1 MRLDGKIAMVTGAAK
16 GIGAAIVEACARE
29 GARVA
34 ALDLDG
40 AGVEAVAEAQ
50 RGRGADV
57 LALRADV
64 TRSADIDRALDAVIA
79 RWRRLDILVNNAG
92 GFAVIRSTE
101 DIEEDEWQSIL
112 ASNLTSVFLCS
123 KAALPIMK
131 RQRYGRIVNLASVVG
146 RAGAIRVTSHYAA
159 AKAGVI
165 GFTRH
170 LALEVGGHG
179 ITVNAV
185 APGTTATERVLK
197 ARTPEETRRVAE
209 AIPVRR
215 LGEPG
220 EIAEAVVFL
229 ASDSAAFING
239 ATLDVNGGQLEPC
252 FQEERLAHGITP

>member
-1 MRLDGKIAMVTGAAK
+1 MRLEGKVVIVTGAAK
-16 GIGAAIVEACARE
+16 GIGAAIVEACVRE
-29 GARVA
+29 GAKVA

-40 AGVEAVAEAQ
+40 GGAETLATAL
-50 RGRGADV
+50 RERGADV
-57 LALRADV
+57 LAFSDV
-64 TRSADIDRALDAVIA
+64 TRSSDISRAFAAVHE
-79 RWRRLDILVNNAG
+79 RWGRVDVLVNNAG
-92 GFAVIRSTE
+92 GFAVIRATE
-101 DIEEDEWQSIL
+101 EISEEEWNAIV

-123 KAALPIMK
+123 KAVLPIMK
-131 RQRYGRIVNLASVVG
+131 GQRYGRIVNLASVVG
-146 RAGAIRVTSHYAA
+146 RAGAVRVTSHYAA

-197 ARTPEETRRVAE
+197 ARTPEETQRVAE

-229 ASDSAAFING
+229 ASDSSAFING
-239 ATLDVNGGQLEPC
+239 ATLDVNGGQVMV
-252 FQEERLAHGITP
+252 

>member
-1 MRLDGKIAMVTGAAK
+1 VRLEGKIAIVTGAAR
-16 GIGAAIVEACARE
+16 GIGAAIAEACARE

-40 AGVEAVAEAQ
+40 PGAEAVAAAL
-50 RGRGADV
+50 RGRGADA

-64 TRSADIDRALDAVIA
+64 TRAADIAAALDAVLA
-79 RWRRLDILVNNAG
+79 RWGRVDVLVNNAG
-92 GFAVIRSTE
+92 GFAVIRATE
-101 DIEEDEWQSIL
+101 DIPEAEWDAIV
-112 ASNLTSVFLCS
+112 ASNLTSVFLCV
-123 KAALPIMK
+123 KAVLPLMK

-146 RAGAIRVTSHYAA
+146 RGGAVRVTSHYAA

-165 GFTRH
+165 GLTRH
-170 LALEVGGHG
+170 LALEVGADG

-215 LGEPG
+215 LGEPA

-229 ASDSAAFING
+229 ASDAAAFING
-239 ATLDVNGGQLEPC
+239 ATLDVNGGQVM
-252 FQEERLAHGITP
+252 A

>member
-1 MRLDGKIAMVTGAAK
+1 MAHACAIDAAVRLEGKIVIVTGAAR
-16 GIGAAIVEACARE
+16 GIGAAITETCARE

-40 AGVEAVAEAQ
+40 PGAEAVAAAL
-50 RGRGADV
+50 RGRGADA

-64 TRSADIDRALDAVIA
+64 TRAADIAAALDAVLA
-79 RWRRLDILVNNAG
+79 RWGRVDVLVNNAG
-92 GFAVIRSTE
+92 GFAVIRATE
-101 DIEEDEWQSIL
+101 DIPEAEWDAIV
-112 ASNLTSVFLCS
+112 ASNLTSVFLCV
-123 KAALPIMK
+123 KAVLPLMK

-146 RAGAIRVTSHYAA
+146 RGGAVRVTSHYAA

-165 GFTRH
+165 GLTRH
-170 LALEVGGHG
+170 LALEVGADG

-215 LGEPG
+215 LGEPA

-229 ASDSAAFING
+229 ASDAAAFING
-239 ATLDVNGGQLEPC
+239 ATLDVNGGQVM
-252 FQEERLAHGITP
+252 A

>member
-1 MRLDGKIAMVTGAAK
+1 MRLDGKVAIVTGAAK
-16 GIGAAIVEACARE
+16 GIGAAIVETCARE
-29 GARVA
+29 GARIA

-40 AGVEAVAEAQ
+40 GGVETLAETL
-50 RGRGADV
+50 RGRGADM

-64 TRSADIDRALDAVIA
+64 TCSAEIGRALDAVLA
-79 RWRRLDILVNNAG
+79 RWGRVDVLVNNAG
-92 GFAVIRSTE
+92 GFAVIRATE
-101 DIEEDEWQSIL
+101 DITEEEWQAIL

-123 KAALPIMK
+123 KAVLPIMK

-146 RAGAIRVTSHYAA
+146 RAGAVRVTSHYAA

-170 LALEVGGHG
+170 LALEVGADG

-197 ARTPEETRRVAE
+197 ARTPEETRRVAD

-215 LGEPG
+215 LGEPR

-229 ASDSAAFING
+229 ASDAAAFING
-239 ATLDVNGGQLEPC
+239 ATLDVNGGQVM
-252 FQEERLAHGITP
+252 A

>member
-1 MRLDGKIAMVTGAAK
+1 MRLEGKVAIVTGAAK
-16 GIGAAIVEACARE
+16 GIGAAIVDACARE
-29 GARVA
+29 GARIA

-40 AGVEAVAEAQ
+40 AGVETVARML
-50 RGRGADV
+50 RGRGTDI

-64 TRSADIDRALDAVIA
+64 TRSQDISRAVEAVVA
-79 RWRRLDILVNNAG
+79 RWGRVDVLVNNAG
-92 GFAVIRSTE
+92 GFAVIRATE
-101 DIEEDEWQSIL
+101 EITEDEWDAIV

-123 KAALPIMK
+123 KAVLPIMK

-146 RAGAIRVTSHYAA
+146 RAGAVRVTSHYAA

-170 LALEVGGHG
+170 LALEVGAEG

-197 ARTPEETRRVAE
+197 ARTPEETQRVAE

-215 LGEPG
+215 LGEPS

-239 ATLDVNGGQLEPC
+239 ATLDVNGGQVMV
-252 FQEERLAHGITP
+252 

>member
-1 MRLDGKIAMVTGAAK
+1 MRLDGKVAIVTGAAK
-16 GIGAAIVEACARE
+16 GIGAAIVEACVRE

-40 AGVEAVAEAQ
+40 AGVEALAEAQ
-50 RGRGADV
+50 RERGADV
-57 LALRADV
+57 QALRADV
-64 TRSADIDRALDAVIA
+64 TRSADIGRALDAVIA
-79 RWRRLDILVNNAG
+79 RWGRLDILVNNAG
-92 GFAVIRSTE
+92 GFAVIRATE
-101 DIEEDEWQSIL
+101 DIAEEEWQSIL

-123 KAALPIMK
+123 KAVLPIMK

-146 RAGAIRVTSHYAA
+146 RAGAVRVTSHYAA

-170 LALEVGGHG
+170 LALEVGADG

-197 ARTPEETRRVAE
+197 ARTPEETKRVAE

-239 ATLDVNGGQLEPC
+239 ATLDVNGGQVMV
-252 FQEERLAHGITP
+252 

>member
-1 MRLDGKIAMVTGAAK
+1 MRLEGKVAIVTGAAK
-16 GIGAAIVEACARE
+16 GIGAAIVEAFARE

-34 ALDLDG
+34 GLDLDR
-40 AGVEAVAEAQ
+40 ARLEAVARAA
-50 RGRGADV
+50 GARGADV
-57 LALRADV
+57 LALYADV
-64 TRSADIDRALDAVIA
+64 TRSVEVDRALDAVLAKWA
-79 RWRRLDILVNNAG
+79 RVDVLVNNAG
-92 GFAVIRSTE
+92 GFAVIRATE
-101 DIEEDEWQSIL
+101 DIPEDEWQAIL
-112 ASNLTSVFLCS
+112 ASNLTSAFLCT
-123 KAALPIMK
+123 KAVLPVMK

-146 RAGAIRVTSHYAA
+146 RGGGVRVTSHYAA

-170 LALEVGGHG
+170 LALEVGAEG

-197 ARTPEETRRVAE
+197 ARTPEETRLVAE

-229 ASDSAAFING
+229 ASDGASFING
-239 ATLDVNGGQLEPC
+239 ATLDVNGGQVM
-252 FQEERLAHGITP
+252 A